1 MRLLS
6 RHGRRK
12 GYSFR
17 PLVEALEDRLLMSAD
32 AVIQWNNLAL
42 DAIRAEKTAPPIAAR
57 NLAILH
63 TAIYDSVNAIDRT
76 HAFYFSGDADV
87 IVPANTSLEAAVAA
101 AAYQTLASLFPA
113 EEPSFLAKY
122 QASLA
127 EVADGPAEDFG
138 VSAGEAVA
146 AHILALRS
154 ADGSTAVVDYI
165 PGTDPGDWQ
174 PTPRPNPA
182 GGELP
187 GLPALLPQWPN
198 VTPFAMT
205 SGDQFR
211 PDGIP
216 DLTSQEYADAL
227 NEVKDLGSKTSTTR
241 TQDQTD
247 IALFWA
253 NGAGT
258 ATPSGH
264 LNVLAQTI
272 ADAQGNTL
280 TQNAR
285 LFALLNI
292 ALADSAIVCW
302 DAKYAYSFWRPITA
316 IRAADTDGNDATV
329 VDSTWTPLIV
339 TPNFPTYTSGH
350 STFSGA
356 AAMVLTDFFGT
367 DDIAFTLKSENPAVS
382 DRSFTSFSQA
392 AEESAVSRMYGGIH
406 FNFDN
411 NDGLAAGNSL
421 GVFVVENFL
430 KKASLPAQAGVL
442 DGTLVVVGTARNDR
456 ITLNRNHQDVI
467 VTANKHVLGKFN
479 VNTFDAITISAGNGN
494 DTVRV
499 ALSITV
505 NAEIH
510 GGSGD
515 DNIFGGSGND
525 QLFGDGGRDALFG
538 RWGDDLLDG
547 GNGDD
552 LLVGGFGTD
561 ILIGGLGRNRL
572 RR

>member
-6 RHGRRK
+6 RYGRRK

-17 PLVEALEDRLLMSAD
+17 PLIEALENRLVMSAD
-32 AVIQWNNLAL
+32 AVVQWNNIAL
-42 DAIRAEKTAPPIAAR
+42 DAIRTEKTAPPIAAR
-57 NLAILH
+57 DLAILH

-76 HAFYFSGDADV
+76 HAFYFAGDADV
-87 IVPANTSLEAAVAA
+87 VAPADTSLEAAVAA

-113 EEPSFLAKY
+113 EETSFLAKY

-127 EVADGPAEDFG
+127 EVADGPAEDLG
-138 VSAGEAVA
+138 VAVGETVA
-146 AHILALRS
+146 ARILALRS
-154 ADGSTAVVDYI
+154 TDGSTAVVAYT

-174 PTPRPNPA
+174 LTPRPNPA

-247 IALFWA
+247 IALYWA

-258 ATPSGH
+258 ATPPGH

-272 ADAQGNTL
+272 AEAQGNTL

-292 ALADSAIVCW
+292 ALADSAIACW
-302 DAKYAYSFWRPITA
+302 DAKYAFSFWRPITA

-329 VDSTWTPLIV
+329 ADPAWKPLIV
-339 TPNFPTYTSGH
+339 TPNFPTYSSGH

-356 AAMVLTDFFGT
+356 AATVLAEFFGT
-367 DDIAFTLKSENPAVS
+367 DDIAFTLKSENPSVS

-406 FNFDN
+406 FSFDN
-411 NDGLAAGNSL
+411 NDGLSAGNSL
-421 GVFVVENFL
+421 GVFVSENFL
-430 KKASLPAQAGVL
+430 QEKSLPARAGIL
-442 DGTLVVVGTARNDR
+442 DGTLVVVGTAGNDR

-467 VTANKHVLGKFN
+467 VIANRHVLGTFN
-479 VNTFDAITISAGNGN
+479 VNTFNVITISAGNGN

-525 QLFGDGGRDALFG
+525 QLFGEGGRDALFG

-547 GNGDD
+547 GSGDD
-552 LLVGGFGTD
+552 LLVGGHDTD
-561 ILIGGLGRNRL
+561 ILIGGPGRNRL